1 MTYIVV
7 LFLVLAG
14 GGLAYML
21 RGIGRGNPAALGL
34 RLARYGMGGGTAGG
48 SAQVS
53 QLIAPTVRQQSEQSG
68 VSRRLER
75 VVGRTRFGAKLAAR
89 LDTADIKM
97 TPGEWVAISAAVL
110 VVVMLIGILLKGS
123 IGLLAGAVIGIA
135 APRVYLRRRIKKRQR
150 KFVEQLADMA
160 QMMGNSMRAGFSILQ
175 SMELVGSDGPEPA
188 SKEFDRVVTE
198 VKLGLPLDAALEHML
213 LRMPSEDLGL
223 LVVAINVQRQV
234 GGNLAEI
241 LMVIAQTVRGR
252 VRFQRDLKTLTAQA
266 RYSSYII
273 TGLPVAVAVVINFMD
288 APYES
293 YLYKS
298 TIGNFMIAG
307 AVIMVA
313 IGFFLLSKIADI
325 EV

>member
-1 MTYIVV
+1 MTYVVV
-7 LFLVLAG
+7 LFLVLAA
-14 GGLAYML
+14 GGLVYML
-21 RGIGRGNPAALGL
+21 RSIGSSNPAALGM
-34 RLARYGMGGGTAGG
+34 RLARYGMASGASGGNV
-48 SAQVS
+48 QVS
-53 QLIAPTVRQQSEQSG
+53 QLITPAVRQRSEQSG
-68 VSRRLER
+68 LSRGLER
-75 VVGRTRFGAKLAAR
+75 VVGRTRFGASIASR
-89 LDTADIKM
+89 LDRADVKM
-97 TPGEWVAISAAVL
+97 TPGEWVAISIAVF
-110 VVVMLIGILLKGS
+110 VIVMLIGILFKGL
-123 IGLLAGAVIGIA
+123 IGLLVGAVIGA
-135 APRVYLRRRIKKRQR
+135 VAPRLYLGRRIKKRQR
-150 KFVEQLADMA
+150 KFIEQLADMA

-175 SMELVGSDGPEPA
+175 SMELVGTEGPAPA
-188 SKEFDRVVTE
+188 SQEFDRVVTE
-198 VKLGLPLDAALEHML
+198 VKLGLSLDAALDHML

-241 LMVIAQTVRGR
+241 LMVIAKTVRER

-293 YLYKS
+293 YLYK
-298 TIGNFMIAG
+298 TGIGNIMIGG
-307 AVIMVA
+307 ALVMIA

>member
-7 LFLVLAG
+7 LFLVLSAG
-14 GGLAYML
+14 GLLFLL
-21 RGIGRGNPAALGL
+21 RSIGRGNPAALGM
-34 RLARYGMGGGTAGG
+34 RLARYGMASGGAGG
-48 SAQVS
+48 NAQVS
-53 QLIAPTVRQQSEQSG
+53 QLIAPAVRQQSEQSG
-68 VSRRLER
+68 LSRGLER
-75 VVGRTRFGAKLAAR
+75 AVGRSRFGTKIAAR
-89 LDTADIKM
+89 LDQADIKM
-97 TPGEWVAISAAVL
+97 TPGEWVAVSTAIFVI
-110 VVVMLIGILLKGS
+110 VMLIGVLFKGP
-123 IGLLAGAVIGIA
+123 IGLLVGAVLGIA

-150 KFVEQLADMA
+150 KFIEQLADMA

-175 SMELVGSDGPEPA
+175 SMELVGTEGPDPA

-198 VKLGLPLDAALEHML
+198 VKLGLPLDTALDHML
-213 LRMPSEDLGL
+213 ERMPSEDLGL

-241 LMVIAQTVRGR
+241 LMVIAKTVRER

-273 TGLPVAVAVVINFMD
+273 TGLPIAVAVVINFMD

-298 TIGNFMIAG
+298 TTGNFMIA
-307 AVIMVA
+307 AALIMVA

>member
-1 MTYIVV
+1 MTYIVI
-7 LFLVLAG
+7 LFLILAAG
-14 GGLAYML
+14 GLMYLL
-21 RGIGRGNPAALGL
+21 RSVGRSNPAALGM
-34 RLARYGMGGGTAGG
+34 RLARYGMSNATVGGAPN
-48 SAQVS
+48 VS
-53 QLIAPTVRQQSEQSG
+53 QLITPAVRQQSEQSA
-68 VSRRLER
+68 VSRGLER
-75 VVGRTRFGAKLAAR
+75 AVSGTRFGAGIAGR
-89 LDTADIKM
+89 LERADIKM
-97 TPGEWVAISAAVL
+97 TPGEWVAVCIAVF
-110 VVVMLIGILLKGS
+110 VIVMLMGILFKGL
-123 IGLLAGAVIGIA
+123 IGLGVGAVAGLALPWI
-135 APRVYLRRRIKKRQR
+135 YLKRRTKKRQR

-175 SMELVGSDGPEPA
+175 SMELVGTEGPSPA
-188 SKEFDRVVTE
+188 SQEFDRVVTE
-198 VKLGLPLDAALEHML
+198 VKLGLPLDAALDHL
-213 LRMPSEDLGL
+213 LERMPSEDLGL

-241 LMVIAQTVRGR
+241 LMVIAKTVRER

-293 YLYKS
+293 YLYK
-298 TIGNFMIAG
+298 TTVGNMMIGGAIVMIT
-307 AVIMVA
+307 